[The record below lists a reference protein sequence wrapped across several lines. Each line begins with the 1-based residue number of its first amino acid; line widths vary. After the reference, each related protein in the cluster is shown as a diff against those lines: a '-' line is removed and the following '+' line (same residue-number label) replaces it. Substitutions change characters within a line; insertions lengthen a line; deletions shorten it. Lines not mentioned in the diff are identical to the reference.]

1 MAYPVFDLHCDTA
14 DRIGWQTLDL
24 DLRFA
29 CKRDGYAPGDET
41 HPQDFELI
49 EGNACAISLAKIG
62 DTPWAQCFA
71 TYIPDDVTPAQAVRF
86 HAQIMAHISGQT
98 MLNHERMVNVR
109 DAADI
114 RPALKAGK
122 VATVH
127 TIENA
132 KLFAEDRSLV
142 GVLKS
147 LGVLMASLSWN
158 AEGPLASGHDSHA
171 GLTPAGREVLAL
183 MEEEGMVLD
192 VSHLNDECF
201 DEVARLAKR
210 PFIASHSN
218 SRAACGAKRNLTDE
232 QFRRIVDAGGIVGLN
247 YCSTFLSNDATEETA
262 GEVTFDDVA
271 AHIEHWL
278 DLGGE
283 DAIAL
288 GGDWDGA
295 SVPAFLADASTMGE
309 FQNLLSKRFGK
320 TVMQKIA
327 SDNALAFFERF

>member
-29 CKRDGYAPGDET
+29 CGRDGYAPGDET

-71 TYIPDDVTPAQAVRF
+71 AFIPDEIAPAQAARF

-98 MLNHERMVNVR
+98 MLNHDRMVNVR
-109 DAADI
+109 SASDV
-114 RPALKAGK
+114 RPALKEGK

-132 KLFAEDRSLV
+132 KLFAEDLSLV
-142 GVLKS
+142 GMLKS

-158 AEGPLASGHDSHA
+158 AEGPLASGHDGHA
-171 GLTPAGREVLAL
+171 GLTSQGREVLAQ
-183 MEEEGMVLD
+183 MEEAGMVLD
-192 VSHLNDECF
+192 VSHLNDESF
-201 DEVARLAKR
+201 DDVARLAKR

-218 SRAACGAKRNLTDE
+218 ARAVCGAERNLTDE
-232 QFRRIVDAGGIVGLN
+232 QFHRIVDAGGIVGLN
-247 YCSTFLSNDATEETA
+247 FHGPFIADGTTEETA
-262 GEVTFDDVA
+262 SEVTFDALA

-283 DAIAL
+283 NAIAL
-288 GGDWDGA
+288 GSDWDGGSA
-295 SVPAFLADASTMGE
+295 PAFLADASAIQA
-309 FQNLLSKRFGK
+309 FQDQVSKRFGK
-320 TVMQKIA
+320 TIMQKLM
-327 SDNALAFFERF
+327 SDNALNFFERY